1 MMGEDALIG
10 MGQKQ
15 RNQTKGFNRE
25 CMEESL
31 RPFARRHGP
40 ENLPWQCR
48 GRTLWSVEMTKI
60 LLLVP
65 GTSIYQWSGVCDK
78 FTLPPTSDKLSTAVN
93 SVPLI
98 VRAVSLSTVS
108 SSSLRERRRQML
120 SSRRA

>member
-40 ENLPWQCR
+40 ENFRENVVAGHYGVATDSPR
-48 GRTLWSVEMTKI
+48 GT
-60 LLLVP
+60 
-65 GTSIYQWSGVCDK
+65 G
-78 FTLPPTSDKLSTAVN
+78 
-93 SVPLI
+93 
-98 VRAVSLSTVS
+98 
-108 SSSLRERRRQML
+108 
-120 SSRRA
+120 